1 MDGSQFDTPFA
12 AEFLASCLSQL
23 MVLGRDQDRRWT
35 KSRIADSITHDPDI
49 AGTVSDTTIGRLLD
63 PSYKQEPSAQTL
75 AAVAAFLIKVRVITA
90 DQLAAALKSRP
101 VAEAVAFAALFPRPQ
116 TEAYRTF
123 LLSCGGCYTAV
134 EARSYRF
141 LSVDLVLRPLPES
154 GAILAQEV
162 MILFDIANME
172 RLKRDTRNFAGDGLS
187 GMPDKLRI
195 AGAREIASFAFGGAA
210 VATPDI
216 MAMFLRGQPH
226 GFHGI
231 SSATVIDISEDG
243 GIAGLVCE
251 RNSGWSPDSKK
262 RDVGTDAPLHRVVQD
277 MVRQLEYR
285 KQKSTSISKYRQSI
299 PDKSKSERKER
310 DFFKQDRASLNID
323 MNENEELNLI
333 DAIQACD
340 LDSFKRALEGGVDP
354 NQIEPKTGNPLIFGL
369 AADGRIAWV
378 EALLATRRCDLTR
391 VDADGHRS
399 SFAPA
404 VTARMFAPTG
414 PAEIVDRFAR
424 LAQILQNEELRQLAG
439 IPGQDGPTP

>member
-1 MDGSQFDTPFA
+1 MDDSQFDTPFA

-23 MVLGRDQDRRWT
+23 MVLARDQGRRWT

-49 AGTVSDTTIGRLLD
+49 DGTVSDTTIGRLLD
-63 PSYKQEPSAQTL
+63 PSCKQEPSAETL
-75 AAVAAFLIKVRVITA
+75 AAVAAFLVKIRVITA

-123 LLSCGGCYTAV
+123 LQSCGGRYTAV
-134 EARSYRF
+134 EARSRRL

-162 MILFDIANME
+162 MMLFDIANME
-172 RLKRDTRNFAGDGLS
+172 RLKRDTRNFSDDGLS
-187 GMPDKLRI
+187 GMPDKMRI
-195 AGAREIASFAFGGAA
+195 AGAREVASFAFGGAA

-216 MAMFLRGQPH
+216 MTMFLRGQPH
-226 GFHGI
+226 GFHGV
-231 SSATVIDISEDG
+231 SSATAITFSDEGAVT
-243 GIAGLVCE
+243 GLVCD
-251 RNSGWSPDSKK
+251 RNSGWLPNSPS
-262 RDVGTDAPLHRVVQD
+262 RDAGTDAPPHRVVQN

-285 KQKSTSISKYRQSI
+285 KNRSVSLSKHRQSSRNEPI
-299 PDKSKSERKER
+299 SERKER
-310 DFFKQDRASLNID
+310 DFFRQDHINLTID
-323 MNENEELNLI
+323 MNENTDFNLF

-354 NQIEPKTGNPLIFGL
+354 NQIELKTGNPLIFAL
-369 AADGRIAWV
+369 AADGRIEWV
-378 EALLATRRCDLTR
+378 EALLATGRCDLTR

-414 PAEIVDRFAR
+414 PAELVERFAR
-424 LAQILQNEELRQLAG
+424 IAQILQAEELRQLSL
-439 IPGQDGPTP
+439 IVRQSGPTP